1 MGLGFR
7 RLFIFAIALS
17 SGGVAAYQLAGT
29 PDQQSAMP
37 VVAAPPPPAI
47 KLQKVVVAAD
57 NIPFGT
63 RLTAELLKEID
74 WPEKSIPEGI
84 FNTKAEIIGQKGGA
98 PVVLMALTAN
108 EPLLPGKISRPGGRA
123 TLSSLLGEG
132 MKAVTVRVNDVAG
145 VAGFVL
151 PGDMVDILVTRSGA
165 DDGSASSYTDV
176 LLQGV
181 KVLAVDQDTND
192 KLDRPAPA
200 KAVTL
205 EVTIAQAQRVALGAS
220 VGKLTLALRQFGVR
234 GGEPATRIS
243 INELGSGPAAKNTM
257 GAFAMVGITRG
268 VEREEYRVPHTP
280 SLN

>member
-17 SGGVAAYQLAGT
+17 SGGVAAYQMAGA
-29 PDQQSAMP
+29 PEPQAP
-37 VVAAPPPPAI
+37 VPVAAAPLPPVI
-47 KLQKVVVAAD
+47 KLQKVVVAAS

-63 RLTAELLKEID
+63 RLTEALLKEID
-74 WPEKSIPEGI
+74 WPQQSVPEGTFSTI
-84 FNTKAEIIGQKGGA
+84 AGIIDQKDGA
-98 PVVLMALTAN
+98 PVVLTLLAAN

-123 TLSSLLGEG
+123 TLSSLLGKG

-151 PGDMVDILVTRSGA
+151 PGDLVDVLVTRDGA
-165 DDGSASSYTDV
+165 NDGTSESYTDV

-181 KVLAVDQDTND
+181 RVLAIDQDTND

-205 EVTIAQAQRVALGAS
+205 EVNMIQAQKVALGAS
-220 VGKLTLALRQFGVR
+220 VGKLSLALRQFGVR
-234 GGEPATRIS
+234 DGEPARRINIS
-243 INELGSGPAAKNTM
+243 ELVSGPGGKVKA
-257 GAFAMVGITRG
+257 GPYAMVGVTRG
-268 VEREEYRVPHTP
+268 NEREEYKVPRAA

>member
-17 SGGVAAYQLAGT
+17 SGGVAAYQLANQ
-29 PDQQSAMP
+29 PKQP
-37 VVAAPPPPAI
+37 PAAPLIAAPAAPEV
-47 KLQKVVVAAD
+47 KLQKVIVAAS

-63 RLTAELLKEID
+63 RLTEGHLKEID
-74 WPEKSIPEGI
+74 WPEDAIPEGI
-84 FNTKAEIIGQKGGA
+84 FSAKAEIVGQKGGA
-98 PVVLMALTAN
+98 PVALTTLSAN
-108 EPLLPGKISRPGGRA
+108 EPVLPGKISRPGGRA
-123 TLSSLLGEG
+123 TLSSLLGKG

-151 PGDMVDILVTRSGA
+151 PGDMVDVLVTRSGS
-165 DDGSASSYTDV
+165 DDGSTESYTDV

-205 EVTIAQAQRVALGAS
+205 EVSMPQAQKVALGSS
-220 VGKLTLALRQFGVR
+220 VGKLSLALRQFGTR
-234 GGEPATRIS
+234 KGEPARRIS
-243 INELGSGPAAKNTM
+243 INELSSAGHSGP
-257 GAFAMVGITRG
+257 FAMVGITRG
-268 VEREEYRVPHTP
+268 VEREEYKVPRA
-280 SLN
+280 SSVN